1 MFAVVKLPNLWSHNA
16 YLSFVNFC
24 LTHITIEKKEKREL
38 ILLIEYLVMEHLFG
52 VPVGETE
59 ECTDGEAVL
68 KRLRDKI
75 QDIGSDLLL
84 GMECD
89 TDCEG
94 VANYDYILTSSILK
108 TEGKFL
114 DLDQWSQMLAEYLA
128 NVDASK
134 FELISRRINTIQ
146 EWYNFEKVEVDT
158 QFEISLEDFK
168 WTGEVYGKCRHR
180 IEVEL

>member
-1 MFAVVKLPNLWSHNA
+1 MFAVVKLPNLWGHDA

-24 LTHITIEKKEKREL
+24 SAHITIEKKEKREL
-38 ILLIEYLVMEHLFG
+38 ILLIEYLVMEYLFG
-52 VPVGETE
+52 VPVGETD

-75 QDIGSDLLL
+75 QDSGPDLLL

-94 VANYDYILTSSILK
+94 VYNHDYILTSGILK

-114 DLDQWSQMLAEYLA
+114 DLDQWGQMLTEYLA
-128 NVDASK
+128 SIDQSK
-134 FELISRRINTIQ
+134 FEKISRRIATIQ
-146 EWYNFEKVEVDT
+146 EWYGFEKIEIDT

-168 WTGEVYGKCRHR
+168 WSGEVFGKCRHR